1 MYFLHNLA
9 AIKAT
14 LTILKR
20 KTNAQDSPAD
30 RLLPRVRKTFP
41 QWVRQVCRISHDD
54 GALQGIRIPDDIS
67 LLGVDNDEFMCN
79 ISSPTL
85 SSIKLNFEKHG
96 YEIAQTLFKMVY
108 QNRIWPARIA
118 VEAVG
123 VVERMSTKRKV
134 ISDPYIREIVA
145 GDDGAARKHRSEQI
159 GIHRQQ
165 QFLDDFQEIQG
176 NDPYR
181 IQKKEQA
188 ITNTL

>member
-1 MYFLHNLA
+1 
-9 AIKAT
+9 
-14 LTILKR
+14 
-20 KTNAQDSPAD
+20 
-30 RLLPRVRKTFP
+30 
-41 QWVRQVCRISHDD
+41 
-54 GALQGIRIPDDIS
+54 
-67 LLGVDNDEFMCN
+67 MCN

-145 GDDGAARKHRSEQI
+145 GDHGSARKNRSEQI

>member
-1 MYFLHNLA
+1 M
-9 AIKAT
+9 
-14 LTILKR
+14 
-20 KTNAQDSPAD
+20 
-30 RLLPRVRKTFP
+30 
-41 QWVRQVCRISHDD
+41 
-54 GALQGIRIPDDIS
+54 RIPDDIS

-108 QNRIWPARIA
+108 QKRIWPARIA

-134 ISDPYIREIVA
+134 ISAPYIREIVA
-145 GDDGAARKHRSEQI
+145 GDDGAARKHRSGQI
-159 GIHRQQ
+159 RIHRQQ

-181 IQKKEQA
+181 IQKEEQA

>member
-1 MYFLHNLA
+1 
-9 AIKAT
+9 
-14 LTILKR
+14 
-20 KTNAQDSPAD
+20 
-30 RLLPRVRKTFP
+30 
-41 QWVRQVCRISHDD
+41 
-54 GALQGIRIPDDIS
+54 
-67 LLGVDNDEFMCN
+67 MCN

-108 QNRIWPARIA
+108 QKRIWPARIA

-145 GDDGAARKHRSEQI
+145 GDHGSARKNRSEQI

-165 QFLDDFQEIQG
+165 QFLDDFQEIRG

-181 IQKKEQA
+181 IQKEEQA

>member
-1 MYFLHNLA
+1 
-9 AIKAT
+9 
-14 LTILKR
+14 
-20 KTNAQDSPAD
+20 
-30 RLLPRVRKTFP
+30 
-41 QWVRQVCRISHDD
+41 
-54 GALQGIRIPDDIS
+54 
-67 LLGVDNDEFMCN
+67 MCN

-96 YEIAQTLFKMVY
+96 CEIAQTLFKMVY
-108 QNRIWPARIA
+108 QKRIWPARIA

-123 VVERMSTKRKV
+123 VVERMSTKMKV

-145 GDDGAARKHRSEQI
+145 GDDGSARKHRSGQI

-181 IQKKEQA
+181 IQKEEQA